1 MKSMKFLNINPL
13 INWMTMR
20 KIMILMVL
28 VLIGLT
34 ATANENNSASINERL
49 YKAKVRE
56 LVYRLKITTDQQKKF
71 EPIYR
76 SYCEEM
82 RALWAERKRPIKPGT
97 STEAAAMAKRKME
110 MQQRAQGIRMKYIDK
125 LATVLNPDQVS
136 RFFEVESIIQKKLKE
151 KHDKANSR

>member
-1 MKSMKFLNINPL
+1 MK
-13 INWMTMR
+13 
-20 KIMILMVL
+20 KIIILMV
-28 VLIGLT
+28 VMLIGLT
-34 ATANENNSASINERL
+34 SVANDGNNGSLNERL

-56 LVYRLKITTDQQKKF
+56 LVYRLHITADQQKKF

-82 RALWAERKRPIKPGT
+82 SELWASRKRPIKPST
-97 STEAAAMAKRKME
+97 SGDAAAIAKRKME

-125 LATVLNPDQVS
+125 LATVLNADQVS

-151 KHDKANSR
+151 KHDQASSH

>member
-1 MKSMKFLNINPL
+1 MMKKL
-13 INWMTMR
+13 
-20 KIMILMVL
+20 MILFTLM
-28 VLIGLT
+28 LIGLT
-34 ATANENNSASINERL
+34 SAATGSNNGSLNERL

-56 LVYRLKITTDQQKKF
+56 LVYRLHITADQQKKF

-82 RALWAERKRPIKPGT
+82 SALWAERKRPIKPST
-97 STEAAAMAKRKME
+97 SSDAAAIAKRKME

-125 LATVLNPDQVS
+125 LATVLNAEQVD

-151 KHDKANSR
+151 KHDQATTK

>member
-1 MKSMKFLNINPL
+1 
-13 INWMTMR
+13 MR
-20 KIMILMVL
+20 KTKIMLLMV
-28 VLIGLT
+28 VMLIGLT
-34 ATANENNSASINERL
+34 SVANDGNNGSLNERL

-56 LVYRLKITTDQQKKF
+56 LVYRLHITDDQQKKF

-82 RALWAERKRPIKPGT
+82 SELWASRKRPIKPST
-97 STEAAAMAKRKME
+97 SGNAAAIAKRKME

-125 LATVLNPDQVS
+125 LATVLNADQVG

-151 KHDKANSR
+151 KHDQASSH